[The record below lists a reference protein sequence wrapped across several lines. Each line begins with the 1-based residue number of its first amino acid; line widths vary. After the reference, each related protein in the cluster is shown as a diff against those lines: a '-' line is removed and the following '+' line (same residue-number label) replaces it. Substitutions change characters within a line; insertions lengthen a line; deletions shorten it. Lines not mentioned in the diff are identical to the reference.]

1 MNTDIEIL
9 FIWAVL
15 MVSARSFVSFQL
27 NVTSAAMKSLGE
39 LDILLDWMEKS
50 R

>member
-1 MNTDIEIL
+1 
-9 FIWAVL
+9 
-15 MVSARSFVSFQL
+15 
-27 NVTSAAMKSLGE
+27 MKSLGE